1 MFIKFQRLTIPL
13 NSRDQRV
20 IHMMIKRILSF
31 LAHGAFNLAAIVLL
45 VHFTMS
51 FTGSFFETGKSV
63 ANDLATEIPEKEITI
78 TVEQGATI
86 SDIAEI
92 LEENEIIQS
101 ALFFRLECL
110 LKGNNPVFDEGE
122 VTLKTEMSTN
132 EMIYAL
138 LEKPVFSND
147 VAITILEGYTV
158 KDIGIYLESLD
169 IVSAEEF
176 ITACNEADFNFSFMN
191 EIPDRENRLEG
202 YLFPDTYYV
211 AENTSAEAI
220 VNKLLI
226 RFDEIYSKYADQARE
241 QGLTMDEVITIA
253 SLIEK
258 EIKVGAERPLAS
270 QVIYNRLESGQKLEM
285 CSTILYVLDKRKDRL
300 YEADLQVESPYNTYI
315 HSGLPIGPI
324 ANPGEACI
332 SAALNPSEGN
342 LLYFV
347 VKDEETGEHEF
358 TVTYDDFLAAKARYN
373 QKF

>member
-1 MFIKFQRLTIPL
+1 
-13 NSRDQRV
+13 
-20 IHMMIKRILSF
+20 MIKRILSF
-31 LAHGAFNLAAIVLL
+31 LANSAFNLAMLVLL
-45 VHFTMS
+45 VHFITS
-51 FTGSFFETGKSV
+51 FTGQFFETGKAV

-78 TVEQGATI
+78 EVEQGSTI
-86 SDIAEI
+86 ADIAEI
-92 LEENEIIQS
+92 LEEKEMIQS

-110 LKGNNPVFDEGE
+110 LKGNNPIFDEGE

-147 VAITILEGYTV
+147 VAITIREGYTV
-158 KDIGIYLESLD
+158 KDIGMYLESME
-169 IVSAEEF
+169 IVTSEEF
-176 ITACNEADFNFSFMN
+176 IKACNEADFNFSFMD
-191 EIPDRENRLEG
+191 EIPQRENRLEG

-220 VNKLLI
+220 VNKMLI
-226 RFDEIYSKYADQARE
+226 RFEEIYGKYEDQARE
-241 QGLTMDEVITIA
+241 QGLTMDQVITMA
-253 SLIEK
+253 SIIEK
-258 EIKVGAERPLAS
+258 EIKVDSERPLAA
-270 QVIYNRLESGQKLEM
+270 QVIFNRLESEQKLEM

-315 HSGLPIGPI
+315 NAGLPVGPI

-332 SAALNPSEGN
+332 KAVLNPAEGD